1 MGQAPH
7 LEAFLDAA
15 RYFVG
20 LKEIGKTN
28 KFSKNDPRGAELLA
42 LAGCPG
48 YEGPWCAATVSACVT
63 KAGAQEIIARSTS
76 TSAIMKG
83 TVAMGG
89 TAIAG
94 PYINGGEPVIPQ
106 AGDIITFADSTY
118 HGLSH
123 GCHIGIVEYVD
134 DSKVHTIEGNSSD
147 QCKRNEFAFN
157 TKRINAYI
165 RPDWAR
171 LGDVVGGDDTHTE
184 AVTYAPL
191 YDSRNDR
198 HDMTLRQACYLDGN
212 YNLTNNGS
220 GIAISIINYT
230 SVLGDLYDMF
240 APAMADNVT
249 IDTSQLEGNDKIAVD
264 YFLGLEYSASTACA
278 LTGCLYAYSRLDPM
292 ANRKI
297 STSYGNGYGI
307 GMWDSDKLAVLKSRT
322 DASWNI
328 NLSAQLEYFTY
339 DLYTNYSG
347 LFSSIKHQPLNE
359 SAVAHVVES
368 VIKTYNPV
376 LVKTVTSLANDARD
390 HASELYSKLV
400 ITQDTVV
407 GGSDNTSL
415 RDINGGDLPCQYSVP
430 IPGDVLQ
437 TGIIDDYTSY
447 SHWYSKWNKSSPQRK
462 LAVLWG
468 EQGFPCDKGIATIG
482 GYYCCAVRPK
492 FGRCGEVIVVTLEDG
507 TTFNGIICD
516 EKGEDAGSE
525 WGHKKSGG
533 KISLIEW
540 ERVKTIDGKV
550 ITSGTTS
557 AGVDTKGFND
567 WYGKKVLSIA
577 NYGKYV
583 SVGWG

>member
-1 MGQAPH
+1 MGSAPH

-20 LKEIGKTN
+20 LKEMGSSN
-28 KFSKNDPRGAELLA
+28 KFSKNDPRGHELLT

-48 YEGPWCAATVSACVT
+48 YDGPWCAATVSACVE
-63 KAGAQEIIARSTS
+63 KAGVQGIIAKSTS
-76 TSAIMKG
+76 TSAIMRG

-89 TAIAG
+89 TAIPG
-94 PYINGGEPVIPQ
+94 PYINGGAPVVPQ
-106 AGDIITFADSTY
+106 AGDIITFANSSY
-118 HGLSH
+118 HGLEH

-134 DSKVHTIEGNSSD
+134 DKVHTIEGNSSD
-147 QCKRNEFAFN
+147 QCKRNTFN
-157 TKRINAYI
+157 FDTQRINAYI
-165 RPDWAR
+165 RPNWAA
-171 LGDVVGGDDTHTE
+171 LGDVVGGETTE
-184 AVTYAPL
+184 SVSYAPL
-191 YDSRNDR
+191 YDIRNDR

-212 YNLTNNGS
+212 YNLTNSGT

-240 APAMADNVT
+240 APAVADNVT
-249 IDTSQLEGNDKIAVD
+249 IDTSQLSGNDKIAVD
-264 YFLGLEYSASTACA
+264 YLLDLEYSASTACA
-278 LTGCLYAYSRLDPM
+278 IVGCLYAYSHLDPTSI
-292 ANRKI
+292 RKI
-297 STSYGNGYGI
+297 DNISCCGI
-307 GMWDSDKLAVLKSRT
+307 ALWSSDRLNLLKLRAGPN
-322 DASWNI
+322 WNI
-328 NLSAQLEYFTY
+328 DLSAQLEYFTY
-339 DLYTNYSG
+339 DLYTNFNKI
-347 LFSSIKHQPLNE
+347 FSSIKIQPLNE
-359 SAVAHVVES
+359 AAVAHVVEVLLKS
-368 VIKTYNPV
+368 YNPV
-376 LVKTVTSLANDARD
+376 VDINKVARDARA
-390 HASELYSKLV
+390 HAVELYSKLV
-400 ITQDTVV
+400 ITQGVIIGDDSVR
-407 GGSDNTSL
+407 
-415 RDINGGDLPCQYSVP
+415 RDLNGAELTCQYSVP

-492 FGRCGEVIVVTLEDG
+492 FGRCGEVIAVTLEDG
-507 TTFNGIICD
+507 TTFTGIICD

-540 ERVKTIDGKV
+540 ERVKTVDGKV

-557 AGVDTKGFND
+557 AGVDPKGFGD
-567 WYGKKVLSIA
+567 WYGKKVTSIA

-583 SVGWG
+583 TVGWG